1 MDRTATGVWTRFV
14 VVVAA
19 LALALGGFAAAGGAE
34 AYAASGDIS
43 LNKAKRVAVADAGR
57 SYGKAKFTKARV
69 ERDDGVRHYDIEFTY
84 NTSKYRYEYDY
95 EISMGGKVLE
105 MDVDRHALQKGKFI
119 GVKKAK
125 SIALKK
131 AGVKASQATFTSA
144 HREYDDGRYLYD
156 IEFYYGDWEY
166 SFEIAATTG
175 RIIEWEKD
183 YERGYARGHG
193 HDDGRGHGDERG
205 HGHD

>member
-1 MDRTATGVWTRFV
+1 MDKVAIGVGKRFV
-14 VVVAA
+14 AMAA
-19 LALALGGFAAAGGAE
+19 AFALALGGFAAMSVTD

-43 LNKAKRVAVADAGR
+43 LNKAKRVAVEDAGR
-57 SYGKAKFTKARV
+57 KYGKVKFTKARV
-69 ERDDGVRHYDIEFTY
+69 ERDDGVEYYDIEFTY

-95 EISMGGKVLE
+95 EISMRGKVLE

-125 SIALKK
+125 NIALKK
-131 AGVKASQATFTSA
+131 AGLKASQVTFTSA
-144 HREYDDGRYLYD
+144 HRERDDGRDLYD
-156 IEFYYGDWEY
+156 IEFCHGDWEY

-183 YERGYARGHG
+183 YERGHAREHGHG
-193 HDDGRGHGDERG
+193 NERG
-205 HGHD
+205 HGHGHD